1 MTAQKCNITHL
12 LSNFDTGA
20 VTTSSQRYGE
30 TAGACADSAWMS
42 LGKRQ
47 FCPLLGRIL

>member
-1 MTAQKCNITHL
+1 MTAQKCNITQL

-30 TAGACADSAWMS
+30 TAGSADRAGTERTYDRCS
-42 LGKRQ
+42 LQ
-47 FCPLLGRIL
+47 TNTN